1 METYY
6 SDWYKKY
13 PGCWKDR
20 DYLTDYNQMRWY
32 VNGELGSILTDP
44 DNIKEMGAE
53 EVLHLL
59 FND

>member
-1 METYY
+1 
-6 SDWYKKY
+6 
-13 PGCWKDR
+13 
-20 DYLTDYNQMRWY
+20 MRWY

-44 DNIKEMGAE
+44 DNIKEMDAE